1 MKQIYV
7 HDLYKKMQLQEDFL
21 IMYEQIFVKL
31 QERTISI
38 GYFWLETVKKRLIVK
53 MTMYCESQA
62 MWYLRS

>member
-1 MKQIYV
+1 MKQISV

>member
-1 MKQIYV
+1 MKQISV

-21 IMYEQIFVKL
+21 IMYEQIFFKL
-31 QERTISI
+31 QERRISI
-38 GYFWLETVKKRLIVK
+38 GYFWLETVNKWLIVN